1 MEQPQ
6 GFSKLDN
13 LNMDN
18 CFNVGAIDSGAIVL
32 DYRYNLGDL
41 FLNSKVNIFLSK
53 ISQEENSD

>member
-13 LNMDN
+13 LNIDN

-32 DYRYNLGDL
+32 DYRYNLGDI
-41 FLNSKVNIFLSK
+41 FLNSRVNIFLSK
-53 ISQEENSD
+53 ISRR